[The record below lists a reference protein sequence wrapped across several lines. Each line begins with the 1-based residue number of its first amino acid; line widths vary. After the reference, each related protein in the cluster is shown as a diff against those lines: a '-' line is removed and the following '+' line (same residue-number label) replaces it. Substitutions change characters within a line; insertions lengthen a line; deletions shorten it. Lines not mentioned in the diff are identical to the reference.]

1 MSVTERS
8 FIRRR
13 RFTGFMDPRFPIG
26 FWWGA
31 GESTGDGSGGFL
43 RHALDFAGVSI
54 RDAQLYS
61 LEQIDQLR
69 SSSTSA
75 GDFEILTDGFDDL
88 DRTGTDWDMV
98 VQAIQP
104 GSSAILLGAT
114 RDLSALRGYF
124 LGNPAIS
131 SPPAN
136 LSVAVTNVNL
146 ATLRIRAQGYIWDP
160 RSILADGGPQRPPT
174 GLYPH

>member
-13 RFTGFMDPRFPIG
+13 RYVGYSDPRYPIG
-26 FWWGA
+26 FWWGG
-31 GESTGDGSGGFL
+31 GESTGDGSGNFL
-43 RHALDFAGVSI
+43 RHALDFAGVGV

-69 SSSTSA
+69 SSSTSG

-88 DRTGTDWDMV
+88 DGAGRDWDMV

-104 GSSAILLGAT
+104 GSSAVLLGVT
-114 RDLSALRGYF
+114 RDLDALRGYF
-124 LGNPAIS
+124 LGNPS
-131 SPPAN
+131 TGSPPAN
-136 LSVAVTNVNL
+136 LSAAMTNVNL
-146 ATLRIRAQGYIWDP
+146 ATLRFKAQGYIWDP
-160 RSILADGGPQRPPT
+160 RSILVDGGPQRPPT
-174 GLYPH
+174 GLYRA